1 MLQKGGNA
9 MTAQQSPLSQIISVN
24 DLAWQEMQ
32 PGARMKHLW
41 TDEKTNRRAVL
52 GRIEPGVPPSLHRHV
67 GDELVFVLEGT
78 LADEFGTVTA
88 GNVGY
93 RPNGCVHGV
102 SSPQGATVLAIITGG
117 IEPAKERG
125 SAPPSQIFPLHEVAW
140 VEAMPGVRVKPIWE
154 DKAAGRRA
162 ILARFEPGATLPR
175 HRHVGDELIF
185 VIEGAS
191 VDESG
196 TVTPGNLNYRPQGCV
211 HTVSTQNGATVFA
224 VVWGHVEPVA

>member
-1 MLQKGGNA
+1 
-9 MTAQQSPLSQIISVN
+9 MTVQQSPLSQIISVN

-52 GRIEPGVPPSLHRHV
+52 GRIEPGMQPSLHRHV
-67 GDELVFVLEGT
+67 GDELVFVIEGALT
-78 LADEFGTVTA
+78 DEFGTVTA

-93 RPNGCVHGV
+93 RPNGCVHTV
-102 SSPQGATVLAIITGG
+102 SSPQGATVLAIITGRV
-117 IEPAKERG
+117 EPAKEIG
-125 SAPPSQIFPLHEVAW
+125 SAPPSQIFTLSDLTWTQAL
-140 VEAMPGVRVKPIWE
+140 PGVRVKQVWE
-154 DKAAGRRA
+154 DKATARRA
-162 ILARFEPGATLPR
+162 LLARFEPDAALPA
-175 HRHVGDELIF
+175 HRHVGDELIY

-196 TVTPGNLNYRPQGCV
+196 SVTPGNMNYRPNGCV
-211 HTVSTQNGATVFA
+211 HTVTTRNGATVFA